1 MALNSDIWP
10 CLPGLQ
16 SQFNA
21 LVYGV
26 LCALLFSNE
35 MCYPSIGMQ
44 MEAPNFMKKVKPYK
58 TVQNRTWQFK
68 SSLPYPYENRTKPY
82 ISVHGLSCPEIL
94 LWLQNPASD
103 LNENIGPSSADGRRF
118 SGATA
123 LIFGCCALPI
133 IFSRQLPGT

>member
-1 MALNSDIWP
+1 
-10 CLPGLQ
+10 
-16 SQFNA
+16 
-21 LVYGV
+21 
-26 LCALLFSNE
+26 
-35 MCYPSIGMQ
+35 

-68 SSLPYPYENRTKPY
+68 SSLPYPCENRTKPY
-82 ISVHGLSCPEIL
+82 ISVHGLNCPEIL

-103 LNENIGPSSADGRRF
+103 LNENIGPSLADGLRF

-133 IFSRQLPGT
+133 IFFETTAWNLMHVCCAEGRTTPSSVGSASWIKITKRRRNL